1 MKKFFILVCI
11 VAICYS
17 CKQKPTAEAITTLRC
32 GESAKITEQDLC
44 DKLINTPDSDS
55 ITIGKKKYLLCKEP
69 LIFAIK
75 GSRIF
80 TLESSGEKFEVT
92 LTINEG
98 NSLWCGWIEKTC
110 D

>member
-1 MKKFFILVCI
+1 MKKILILVCI
-11 VAICYS
+11 VAICYA
-17 CKQKPTAEAITTLRC
+17 CKQKPTAEKLTTLAC
-32 GESAKITEQDLC
+32 GESTKITEQELC
-44 DKLINTPDSDS
+44 DKLINTPDGNT
-55 ITIGKKKYLLCKEP
+55 ITIGAKTYTLCKEP

-75 GSRIF
+75 GSMIY
-80 TLESSGEKFEVT
+80 TLEANNQKLKVT